1 MGKHAAK
8 SAKPQQTQ
16 KPQQKSPWRVGLL
29 AFIVSSVIVTVVG
42 MAILWPNADDVK
54 LAENFSQTF
63 SGNYQQVNG
72 TITLVDN
79 AACNSPD
86 TGRVFSDS
94 PAVPLEPAAVDC
106 VRALVEITA
115 GEHEGQKTQLVTY
128 AQPGEP
134 EFSTGDKIRMV
145 ASEDT
150 NGEAIY
156 TFADYQRGTALI
168 VWGIVLIIAMGTFAA
183 WRGVRALLGLVITL
197 GIVGIFLLPGLASGH
212 DAMWLAL
219 LCGAAILLIVVPMV
233 HGLNWKS
240 AAALAGTLVA
250 LVLSAVLSWA
260 AIETTNLRGLG
271 DENHLKIINYLPEV
285 SISGLL
291 LASFIIGTLGVLN
304 DVTISQAS
312 TINELAEIDDD
323 ATPWRLFTGAMS
335 VGRDHISSMIYTL
348 VLGYTGAALPLL
360 LLLSL
365 AERPLIQTL
374 TSDVMAGELL
384 RSGVGA
390 LTLTLAVPITTLIA
404 AWTVPGDEPTPDDG
418 KPRLVHRH

>member
-1 MGKHAAK
+1 MGKHAAESTESK
-8 SAKPQQTQ
+8 
-16 KPQQKSPWRVGLL
+16 KSPWRIGLL
-29 AFIVSSVIVTVVG
+29 TFLVSSVIATLVG
-42 MAILWPNADDVK
+42 LVMLWPNSDDVV
-54 LAENFSQTF
+54 LADNFSQTF
-63 SGNYQQVNG
+63 AGNYEQVDG
-72 TITLVDN
+72 TITLVDGS
-79 AACNSPD
+79 ACNSPD
-86 TGRVFSDS
+86 IGRAFTDS
-94 PAVPLEPAAVDC
+94 PSISLEPSALEC
-106 VRALVEITA
+106 VRALVDITS
-115 GEHEGQKTQLVTY
+115 GTNEGMKTQLITY
-128 AQPGEP
+128 GQPGEP
-134 EFSTGDKIRMV
+134 EFSEGDKIRMV
-145 ASEDT
+145 ETPDGS
-150 NGEAIY
+150 GEIIY

-168 VWGIVLIIAMGTFAA
+168 VWGVLLVAAMGAFAA
-183 WRGVRALLGLVITL
+183 WRGVRALFGLVITL
-197 GIVGIFLLPGLASGH
+197 AIVGIFLLPGLASGH

-219 LCGAAILLIVVPMV
+219 VCGAGILLIVVPMV

-250 LVLSAVLSWA
+250 LVLSALLSWL
-260 AIETTNLRGLG
+260 AIITTNLRGLG

-312 TINELAEIDDD
+312 TINELAEIDED
-323 ATPWRLFTGAMS
+323 ATPWRLFKGAMS

-404 AWTVPGDEPTPDDG
+404 AWTVPGDEPAPSDG

>member
-1 MGKHAAK
+1 MGKHATASTTSK
-8 SAKPQQTQ
+8 R
-16 KPQQKSPWRVGLL
+16 SPWRVGLL
-29 AFIVSSVIVTVVG
+29 TFLVSSVIVTLVG
-42 MAILWPNADDVK
+42 MVMLWPNSDDVV
-54 LAENFSQTF
+54 LADNFSQTF
-63 SGNYQQVNG
+63 AGNHEQVDG
-72 TITLVDN
+72 TITLVDG

-86 TGRVFSDS
+86 TGRAFSGS
-94 PAVPLEPAAVDC
+94 PTIPLESATLEC
-106 VRALVEITA
+106 VRALVDITS
-115 GEHEGQKTQLVTY
+115 GINEGQKTQLITY

-134 EFSTGDKIRMV
+134 EFAEGDKIRMV
-145 ASEDT
+145 ETPDA
-150 NGEAIY
+150 NGGIIY
-156 TFADYQRGTALI
+156 TFADFQRGIALV
-168 VWGIVLIIAMGTFAA
+168 VWGIVLILAMGTFAA
-183 WRGVRALLGLVITL
+183 WRGVRALFGLVITL

-219 LCGAAILLIVVPMV
+219 ICGATILLIVVPMV

-260 AIETTNLRGLG
+260 AIVTTNLRGLG

-404 AWTVPGDEPTPDDG
+404 AWTVPGDEPAPRDDS

>member
-1 MGKHAAK
+1 MAKHAV
-8 SAKPQQTQ
+8 SESTTQ
-16 KPQQKSPWRVGLL
+16 RSPWRIGLL
-29 AFIVSSVIVTVVG
+29 TFLISSVIATAVG
-42 MAILWPNADDVK
+42 LFVLWPDADEVVISEDF
-54 LAENFSQTF
+54 AQTF
-63 SGNYQQVNG
+63 SGNYEQVDG
-72 TITLVDN
+72 TITLVDG

-86 TGRVFSDS
+86 TGRAFSDS
-94 PAVPLEPAAVDC
+94 PSVPLDTGTVDC
-106 VRALVEITA
+106 IRALVDITSGDSA
-115 GEHEGQKTQLVTY
+115 GMKTQLVTY
-128 AQPGEP
+128 GQPGEP
-134 EFSTGDKIRMV
+134 VFEVGDKIRLVQTPAVDGSTMF
-145 ASEDT
+145 
-150 NGEAIY
+150 
-156 TFADYQRGTALI
+156 TFADYQRGTSLMVWGLILI
-168 VWGIVLIIAMGTFAA
+168 VAMGAFAA
-183 WRGVRALLGLVITL
+183 WRGVRALFGLVLTL
-197 GIVGIFLLPGLASGH
+197 GIVAAFLLPGLASGH

-219 LCGAAILLIVVPMV
+219 TCGAAILIIVVPIV

-250 LVLSAVLSWA
+250 LVLSAVLSWLS
-260 AIETTNLRGLG
+260 INSTNLRGLG

-312 TINELAEIDDD
+312 TINELAEIDED
-323 ATPWRLFTGAMS
+323 ATPWRLFTGAMT

-365 AERPLIQTL
+365 AERPLLQTL

-404 AWTVPGDEPTPDDG
+404 AWTVPGDEPHPPSDG